1 MKTNKKNMALTLS
14 LLAGLTASC
23 TAFSKVTPEEAAQL
37 GKNLTCLGA
46 ERAGNAAGSIP
57 AFTGEY
63 VDQVPGWN
71 HILYSGDQPV
81 DPFKDEVPVL
91 VLTSSNYKE
100 HAANLT
106 EGQKVLFEKYPDS
119 YKMNIYA
126 GKRIFGVPDYV
137 CQHAQWNALNAEL
150 VNDGMG
156 IKGLGQVPFP
166 IPKSGL
172 ELLWNH
178 MLIAGPWTQDITR
191 SNASVLPNGSIGWG
205 KTRLRGLSPANNP
218 NELPVSEGVRAFSW
232 NFTMQ
237 PQRDA
242 GVSTVSQDYY
252 DWSKQGRL
260 AWSYNPGTRRVR
272 QLPGFGFDQPM
283 IGTNGTMVV
292 DDDRLFN
299 GSPERY
305 EWKNLGKKE
314 IYIPV
319 NAFRVNSGAVKY
331 SDLLT
336 PSHPDPDYLRFELR
350 RVWVLE
356 ANLKEGYR
364 HLYSKRVIYLDEDT
378 WAGTLADNYDARG
391 KIWKHAM
398 MNYFQ
403 HPDAKLAISGV
414 QFFYDLSSRQYT
426 AYGLTN
432 EERKGPIMNNL
443 KLTADMYTPD
453 ALRAS
458 GR

>member
-1 MKTNKKNMALTLS
+1 MNFNKKNIVLTLS
-14 LLAGLTASC
+14 LLTGLGASSTAL
-23 TAFSKVTPEEAAQL
+23 AKVTAEEAAQL
-37 GKNLTCLGA
+37 GKNLTCVGA
-46 ERAGNAAGSIP
+46 ERAGNAAGTIP
-57 AFTGEY
+57 AYTGEF
-63 VDQVPGWN
+63 VDRVPGWN
-71 HILYSGDQPV
+71 HTLYSGDQPV
-81 DPFKDEVPVL
+81 DPFKDEAPVL
-91 VLTSSNYKE
+91 VLTSANYKAHAE
-100 HAANLT
+100 HLT
-106 EGQKVLFEKYPDS
+106 EGQKVLFEKNPGT

-126 GKRIFGVPDYV
+126 GKRIFGVPQYICDR
-137 CQHAQWNALNAEL
+137 AQSNALNAEL
-150 VNDGMG
+150 QNNGMG

-166 IPKSGL
+166 IPKDGT

-178 MLIAGPWTQDITR
+178 LLTAGPWTQDITR
-191 SNASVLPNGSIGWG
+191 SNASVLPNGGIGWG
-205 KTRLRGLSPANNP
+205 KTRLRGLSPGNNP
-218 NELPVSEGVRAFSW
+218 NVPPVTEGVRAFSW

-237 PQRDA
+237 PQRES
-242 GVSTVSQDYY
+242 GVSTVSQDFY
-252 DWSKQGRL
+252 DWSTDGRL

-283 IGTNGTMVV
+283 IGTNGTMIV

-305 EWKNLGKKE
+305 EWSNLGKKE

-319 NAFRVNSGAVKY
+319 NAFRVNSGQLKY
-331 SDLLT
+331 SDFLT
-336 PSHPDPDYLRFELR
+336 PVHHNPEYLRFELR

-356 ANLKEGYR
+356 GKLKEGYR
-364 HLYSKRVIYLDEDT
+364 HIYSKRVIYLDEDT

-391 KIWKHAM
+391 TIWKHAM
-398 MNYFQ
+398 SNYYH
-403 HPDAKLAISGV
+403 HPDAQLAISGV
-414 QFFYDLSSRQYT
+414 QLFYDLASKQYT